1 MARETSV
8 VLTFRAPKS
17 MEAALDH
24 MAVELARD
32 RSECIR
38 EAVAQYI
45 ESGPNSLQ
53 RRVSLLEQRVAQ
65 LDRAVGL
72 DATISPSRPSE
83 AIDNRVR
90 ELEAKLAVAEAEAAS
105 SRSEVETLEAIIN
118 QGGGSSNLL
127 QWLVEFRKKHP
138 PK

>member
-1 MARETSV
+1 MAKETSV

-17 MEAALDH
+17 MEVALDR
-24 MAVELARD
+24 MALELARD

-38 EAVAQYI
+38 EAVTQYI

-53 RRVSLLEQRVAQ
+53 RRVSLLEQRVAH
-65 LDRAVGL
+65 LGRAVGQ
-72 DATISPSRPSE
+72 DATISASRPSE
-83 AIDNRVR
+83 AMDNRVL

-105 SRSEVETLEAIIN
+105 CRSEVETLEAIIK
-118 QGGGSSNLL
+118 QGGGSSKLL
-127 QWLVEFRKKHP
+127 QELVEFRKKHP